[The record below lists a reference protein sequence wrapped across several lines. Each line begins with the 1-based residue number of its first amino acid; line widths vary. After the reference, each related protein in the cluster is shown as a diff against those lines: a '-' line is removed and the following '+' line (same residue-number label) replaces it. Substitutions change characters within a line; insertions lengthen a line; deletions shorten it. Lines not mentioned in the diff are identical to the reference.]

1 MSRQGRILVA
11 EDDPRAR
18 DSLTALLAE
27 EGYSVESVEDGR
39 QASQLLG
46 EESFDAALLDVRM
59 PGKDGLAV
67 LRELHE
73 REHPPAVLVMTAYGN
88 SSVAI
93 EAMKLGAYDYIT
105 KPLHF
110 DELLIQLERAVA
122 NRRQSIEL
130 EAYRGDEPRH
140 GGEAE
145 IVGNSPA
152 MQQVYKL
159 IGQVA
164 PTDSTVLIRGESGT
178 GKELIA
184 RAIHAHS
191 PRKQGRLVC
200 VNCAAIPD
208 TLLEAELFGHEKG
221 AFTGAVSRRRGRF
234 ELAHGGTIFLDE
246 IGELSAAMQAKLLRV
261 LQERAIERL
270 GSEQSIPLDLRI
282 IAATNRDLEQC
293 VADGSFR
300 EDLYYRLNVVTMR
313 IPPLRER
320 PDDIP
325 ELTDHLLSKLARQR
339 RLHSAGL
346 TPEAEKIVRER
357 DWPGNVRELEHAL
370 ERALVLS
377 RGAPIA
383 PEHLT
388 PDARSSSADPLAELS
403 LEEGMHALVARLE
416 RSLIERALAEAE
428 GNRTRAAEILKINRR
443 LLYDKLRE
451 YGIE

>member
-1 MSRQGRILVA
+1 MTRHGRILVA

-18 DSLTALLAE
+18 ESLAALLAE
-27 EGYSVESVEDGR
+27 EGYSVEAVEDGQ
-39 QASQLLG
+39 QASRMLS
-46 EESFDAALLDVRM
+46 ENSFDAALLDVRM

-73 REHPPAVLVMTAYGN
+73 RKHPPAVLVMTAYGN

-110 DELLIQLERAVA
+110 DELLIQLDRAVA

-130 EAYRGDEPRH
+130 EAYRGDEPRRM
-140 GGEAE
+140 GEE
-145 IVGNSPA
+145 DMVGNSPA

-164 PTDSTVLIRGESGT
+164 PTGSTVLIRGESGT

-184 RAIHAHS
+184 RAIHSHS
-191 PRKQGRLVC
+191 ARKNGPLVC

-208 TLLEAELFGHEKG
+208 ALLEAELFGHEKG
-221 AFTGAVSRRRGRF
+221 AFTGAVARRRGRF

-261 LQERAIERL
+261 LQERTIERL
-270 GSEQSIPLDLRI
+270 GSEQSIALDVRI

-293 VADGSFR
+293 VADGAFR
-300 EDLYYRLNVVTMR
+300 KDLYYRLNVVALQV
-313 IPPLRER
+313 PPLREH
-320 PDDIP
+320 PEDLP
-325 ELTDHLLSKLARQR
+325 ELVNHLLGKLARQL

-346 TPEAEKIVRER
+346 TPEAETMLRER
-357 DWPGNVRELEHAL
+357 DWPGNVRELEHTL

-377 RGAPIA
+377 RGAPIC

-388 PDARSSSADPLAELS
+388 PYSRPAAADPLEEVALK
-403 LEEGMHALVARLE
+403 EGMHGLVARLE
-416 RSLIERALAEAE
+416 
-428 GNRTRAAEILKINRR
+428 
-443 LLYDKLRE
+443 D
-451 YGIE
+451 

>member
-18 DSLTALLAE
+18 ESLAALLAE
-27 EGYSVESVEDGR
+27 EGYQVDAVSGGNE
-39 QASQLLG
+39 ASRLLS
-46 EESFDAALLDVRM
+46 EETFDAALLDVRM

-67 LRELHE
+67 LRELRARE
-73 REHPPAVLVMTAYGN
+73 RPPAVLVMTAYGN

-110 DELLIQLERAVA
+110 DELLIQIERAVA

-130 EAYRGDEPRH
+130 EAYRGDGPRA
-140 GGEAE
+140 GAEAE
-145 IVGNSPA
+145 MAGNSAA

-191 PRKQGRLVC
+191 PRKQSRLVC

-221 AFTGAVSRRRGRF
+221 AFTGAVARRRGRF

-261 LQERAIERL
+261 LQERTIERL
-270 GSEQSIPLDLRI
+270 GSEQSIPLDVRI

-293 VADGSFR
+293 VRDGSFR
-300 EDLYYRLNVVTMR
+300 EDLYYRLNVVTVR
-313 IPPLRER
+313 VPPLRER
-320 PDDIP
+320 PEDIR
-325 ELTDHLLSKLARQR
+325 ELTEHLLSKLARHR
-339 RLHSAGL
+339 KLHSAGL
-346 TPEAEKIVRER
+346 TPEAEQSLRTR
-357 DWPGNVRELEHAL
+357 AWPGNVRELEHTL

-377 RGAPIA
+377 RGAPIGV
-383 PEHLT
+383 EHLA
-388 PDARSSSADPLAELS
+388 PDARANAGDPLAELP
-403 LEEGMHALVARLE
+403 LDEGMHALVSRLE
-416 RSLIERALAEAE
+416 RRLIERALHEAE
-428 GNRTRAAEILKINRR
+428 GNRTRAAERLKINRR

>member
-11 EDDPRAR
+11 EDDTRAR
-18 DSLTALLAE
+18 ESLTALLAE
-27 EGYSVESVEDGR
+27 EGYSVEAAEDGQR
-39 QASQLLG
+39 ASRLLR

-59 PGKDGLAV
+59 PGKDGLVV
-67 LRELHE
+67 LRELRE
-73 REHPPAVLVMTAYGN
+73 RKNPPAVLVMTAYGN

-110 DELLIQLERAVA
+110 DELLIQLDRAVA

-130 EAYRGDEPRH
+130 EAYRGDEPRR

-145 IVGNSPA
+145 MAGNSLA

-164 PTDSTVLIRGESGT
+164 PTDSTVLIRGDSGT

-191 PRKQGRLVC
+191 PRKEGRLVC

-221 AFTGAVSRRRGRF
+221 AFTGAVTRRRGRF

-261 LQERAIERL
+261 LQDRTIERL
-270 GSEQSIPLDLRI
+270 GSEQSIALDVRI

-293 VADGSFR
+293 VAEGSFR
-300 EDLYYRLNVVTMR
+300 EDLYYRLNVVSIR
-313 IPPLRER
+313 VPPLRER
-320 PDDIP
+320 PEDIP
-325 ELTDHLLSKLARQR
+325 ELTDHLLGKLARQL

-346 TPEAEKIVRER
+346 TPEAEKILRER
-357 DWPGNVRELEHAL
+357 DWPGNVRELEHTL

-377 RGAPIA
+377 RAAPIL

-388 PDARSSSADPLAELS
+388 PYSRSNSADPLAELS
-403 LEEGMHALVARLE
+403 LEQGMHALVARLE
-416 RSLIERALAEAE
+416 RSLIERALADAE